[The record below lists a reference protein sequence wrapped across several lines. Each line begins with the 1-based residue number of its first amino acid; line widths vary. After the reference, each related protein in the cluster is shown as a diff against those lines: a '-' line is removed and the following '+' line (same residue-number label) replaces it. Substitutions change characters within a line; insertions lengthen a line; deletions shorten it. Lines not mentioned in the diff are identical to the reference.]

1 MTEKKRELIKTI
13 AVIPSNFEYIAKT
26 GIINGTLLVEIER
39 VMEAYAAQQ
48 KSEIKMPTEEEM
60 KKRQKDR
67 GDYLRE
73 MGYPPQVESLINQ
86 EVEKRISERMP
97 SDEEVQIA
105 QSEYENEE
113 MEYGRRVSPTYC
125 FKDFM
130 AGADWLRSRLTNPGA
145 NSSQKTEGEAKKL

>member
-145 NSSQKTEGEAKKL
+145 NSSQKT